1 MALGSILETR
11 RTLRLIDQRLRIA
24 RAVHMRRVQSDHAA
38 PNVESTA
45 YRNTWLKFTPV
56 DNVER
61 DANDVAFK
69 RACMARRD
77 ALSCRAGAKKI
88 MPQQSRRRF
97 LKSATALGIAGA
109 AQTVAAA
116 NYAGAQAAS
125 AANDRSY
132 W

>member
-1 MALGSILETR
+1 MRAARCLRGALHRRQSSAPNARPEKALGSMLETR

-45 YRNTWLKFTPV
+45 YRNTWLNFTPV

-77 ALSCRAGAKKI
+77 ALSCRAGAKK
-88 MPQQSRRRF
+88 SCRNRVE
-97 LKSATALGIAGA
+97 GA
-109 AQTVAAA
+109 F
-116 NYAGAQAAS
+116 
-125 AANDRSY
+125 
-132 W
+132 